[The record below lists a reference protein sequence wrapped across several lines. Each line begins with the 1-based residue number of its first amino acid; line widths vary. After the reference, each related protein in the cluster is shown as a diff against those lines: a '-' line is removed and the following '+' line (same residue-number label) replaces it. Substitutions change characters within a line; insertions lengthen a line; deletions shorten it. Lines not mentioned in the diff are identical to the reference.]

1 MCAALAASGST
12 DEGWVTTFQNSWLKI
27 DKKEVEPAVKKQKN
41 EIYLRGFIY
50 AYVYVCLHLGIYT
63 CVGM

>member
-1 MCAALAASGST
+1 MDMCAALAASGST

-27 DKKEVEPAVKKQKN
+27 DKKEVEPAVKKHKN

-50 AYVYVCLHLGIYT
+50 A
-63 CVGM
+63 